1 MDLGPLRRHREFR
14 LLYLGQG
21 VSFVG
26 SMITYVAV
34 PYQVYRLTHS
44 SLAVGLLGLTEVV
57 PLVASAVLG
66 GALADAKDRRRM
78 VQLSELGL
86 MATSAG
92 LVANASLAHPMLWA
106 LYAASALAAVFDGLQ
121 RPSLD
126 ALVPRLVDRDE
137 LEAAAALQGFRG
149 TIGMIGGPA
158 LGGLLVAT
166 IGLAGTYGVDV
177 ATFGVSLLALRL
189 MRAVPPPAGAE
200 RPSIR
205 RIIEGFRYAR
215 SRQELWG
222 TYLVDMNAMFFG
234 MPSALF
240 PALAARL
247 GGAGNLGL
255 LYAAPA
261 VGSLLA
267 TVTGGWV
274 KKVSRHGLAVAVA
287 ASAWGAA
294 IVAFGLSASLIPALL
309 FLALAGGADMVSGL
323 FRMTM
328 WNQTVPD
335 ELRGRL
341 AGIEMISYSTGPSLG
356 NVEAGAVA
364 SLAGVRTSIVSGGA
378 ACVVGSVLLTWAL
391 PGFRRY
397 RAVRPAAAPA

>member
-21 VSFVG
+21 VSFAG

-86 MATSAG
+86 MAISAG
-92 LVANASLAHPMLWA
+92 LVVNASLARPTLWA

-137 LEAAAALQGFRG
+137 LEATAALQGLRG

-177 ATFGVSLLALRL
+177 ATFGISLLALRA

-200 RPSIR
+200 RPSVR
-205 RIIEGFRYAR
+205 RIVEGFRYAR

-247 GGAGNLGL
+247 GGAGDLGL

-261 VGSLLA
+261 VGSLVA

-274 KKVSRHGLAVAVA
+274 KKVARHGLAVALA

-294 IVAFGLSASLIPALL
+294 IVAFGLSASLIPALV

-323 FRMTM
+323 FRSTM

-378 ACVVGSVLLTWAL
+378 ACVAGSLLLTWAL

-397 RAVRPAAAPA
+397 RAVRPAATPA